1 MRPEYFQY
9 LLEIKRTRSISSA
22 AKSLHIGQTTL
33 SAIVKSV
40 ESELGFSIFRR
51 TPAGVDTTP
60 EGERLMALAWQI
72 DIKYEELLSLKNHS
86 TSNARPIP
94 LLVCPSVNIGLS
106 VPLSQKFYQ
115 FELRGNLVF
124 EEFPRLDIYFYILQ
138 NSANVGV
145 SYLTPAEVSR
155 FALDSEANHIKVTPL
170 LRDRFYLFVS
180 SDHPLAR
187 RTSVTMEDIYGEC
200 LAYVTNFRTYDS
212 DKLFGTLERNCARI
226 VSFPDTLLMKQA
238 ILEQRMVGLL
248 AGYAIAYSR
257 NLSPSQYCA
266 VPIDVPEQ
274 DNQIDVCLICR
285 TSRELRY
292 QERILV
298 NCIETYFQE
307 LLPPPAADE
316 FGVWADWWDRRE
328 PK

>member
-1 MRPEYFQY
+1 MRLEYFQY

-22 AKSLHIGQTTL
+22 AKALHIGQTTL

-40 ESELGFSIFRR
+40 ESELGYSIFQR
-51 TPAGVDTTP
+51 TPAGVDTTT
-60 EGERLMALAWQI
+60 EGEQLMALAWQI

-106 VPLSQKFYQ
+106 VPLSQRFYQ

-124 EEFPRLDIYFYILQ
+124 EEFSRLDIYFYILQ
-138 NSANVGV
+138 NSANMGV
-145 SYLTPAEVSR
+145 TYLTPADIAR
-155 FALDSEANHIKVTPL
+155 FALESEANHIRVTPL

-180 SDHPLAR
+180 SSHPLAR
-187 RTSVTMEDIYGEC
+187 RTSVTMEDIHGEC

-212 DKLFGTLERNCARI
+212 DKLFGALERNCARI
-226 VSFPDTLLMKQA
+226 VSFPDAFLMKQA
-238 ILEQRMVGLL
+238 ILEQQMVGLL
-248 AGYAIAYSR
+248 AGYAIAYSGSF
-257 NLSPSQYCA
+257 SPSQYCA
-266 VPIDVPEQ
+266 VPIDVPEK
-274 DNQIDVCLICR
+274 DNQIDICLICR

-292 QERILV
+292 QERILAS
-298 NCIETYFQE
+298 CIEAYFQE
-307 LLPPPAADE
+307 LPPPPLACE
-316 FGVWADWWDRRE
+316 PGVWADWWDRRK